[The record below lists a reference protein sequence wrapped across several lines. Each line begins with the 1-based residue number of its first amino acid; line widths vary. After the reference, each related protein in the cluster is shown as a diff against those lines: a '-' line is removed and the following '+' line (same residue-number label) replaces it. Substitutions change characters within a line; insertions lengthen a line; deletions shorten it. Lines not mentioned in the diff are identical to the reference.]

1 MGDDFREEYTDLKKH
16 GIPFC
21 AQECTFFGFFRLTL
35 SLSKAYVAGS
45 SIWARRTRN
54 QHEIYVASCC
64 TSWIQVHCC
73 GTKMNCIGK
82 KQHKQ
87 HLAKSWDLL
96 GCCEAGR
103 AGTEVFEAGPAV
115 GDQNGWMKFVG
126 NLSGNWNGLK
136 PPPTF
141 CVSTKREAPCP
152 PATSSYH
159 VSKAGELRGI
169 LLLLIHQ
176 GVSYRVLPALQW
188 ESHLTQTGK
197 RSPCHRDSQMGVFFE
212 VPCWTNITTM
222 LII

>member
-82 KQHKQ
+82 KTAQTALGKI
-87 HLAKSWDLL
+87 LRPPRLLWSWPSRNRGLWSWSCGWWPKWMDEICRKSIWKLERVEAPANILCINKKRSTVSTSYVKLPRVKSWGIERYSSFVNPPRCVLPCL
-96 GCCEAGR
+96 T
-103 AGTEVFEAGPAV
+103 GTPV
-115 GDQNGWMKFVG
+115 
-126 NLSGNWNGLK
+126 
-136 PPPTF
+136 
-141 CVSTKREAPCP
+141 RI
-152 PATSSYH
+152 SSY
-159 VSKAGELRGI
+159 SNR
-169 LLLLIHQ
+169 Q
-176 GVSYRVLPALQW
+176 
-188 ESHLTQTGK
+188 TQ
-197 RSPCHRDSQMGVFFE
+197 PM
-212 VPCWTNITTM
+212 P
-222 LII
+222 